1 MPTRVAG
8 VGNKEDRGDDD
19 PRDEDDDRDTIL
31 YFVVHFFSFSR
42 QKKKKKKEKGRDYFQ
57 RKLAR
62 SHRERKKK
70 NTLNLEPP
78 SSPRKAVL

>member
-31 YFVVHFFSFSR
+31 YFAVHFFSFSR
-42 QKKKKKKEKGRDYFQ
+42 QKKKKRKKRGAIIFKGSS
-57 RKLAR
+57 LAR
-62 SHRERKKK
+62 IARGKK